1 MHHRRRT
8 AAAALA
14 AAVVA
19 VVLAGCAASSN
30 PAPPGVSDQPVAG
43 LIAVQGPMTGPQA
56 STGIDMARGAQ
67 LAVNAINDTG
77 GVVGVKL
84 QLVTADDAADPA
96 RGAAVA
102 RQLVARHVFAVIGPF
117 NSSVGLVSL
126 PIYKAAGIPIV
137 RLTSADSTAGF
148 GITDQP
154 MASQVAPVEALA
166 LRLLTPARR
175 VAVVYDTS
183 AYTAGIASALRS
195 LLAQAGRPVVADVG
209 VTSDQSDPTATM
221 AKVAAAR
228 PDVVYIAAYGAQA
241 GGLAVAARE
250 EIPSAR
256 CFVDMAAQG
265 PDFVA
270 AATVPVA
277 QTCLSSGVP
286 PTDQLTGAAGYIA
299 QYQDAYHQAPG
310 TWGAFTFDAV
320 GLIADAVHAA
330 EGWTQPAVV
339 GALGLTAGTAG
350 ITGAMNIQP
359 VTGNR
364 TNAPVVILDVSAAG
378 TYTIDRLWARDVG
391 FPVPAGG

>member
-8 AAAALA
+8 AVAAVVAAL
-14 AAVVA
+14 VA
-19 VVLAGCAASSN
+19 VVLAGCAASSQ
-30 PAPPGVSDQPVAG
+30 PAPPDVTDQPVAG

-67 LAVNAINDTG
+67 LAVAAINNSG

-84 QLVTADDAADPA
+84 QLVTADDAADPST
-96 RGAAVA
+96 GAAVA
-102 RQLVARHVFAVIGPF
+102 HQMVARHVFAVIGPF

-126 PIYKAAGIPIV
+126 PIYKAAGIPVV

-154 MASQVAPVEALA
+154 MASQVAPVEAVA

-183 AYTAGIASALRS
+183 AYTAGIASALAS
-195 LLAQAGRPVVADVG
+195 LLAQQGRPVVADVG
-209 VTSDQSDPTATM
+209 VASDQGDPASTM
-221 AKVAAAR
+221 ATVAAAR

-241 GGLAVAARE
+241 GRLAVAARE
-250 EIPSAR
+250 QVPAAR

-265 PDFVA
+265 TDFVA

-277 QTCLSSGVP
+277 RTCLSSGVP
-286 PTDQLTGAAGYIA
+286 PTDQMTGAAGYTA
-299 QYQDAYHQAPG
+299 EYQAAYHQAPG

-320 GLIADAVHAA
+320 GLIAGAVHAA

-339 GALGLTAGTAG
+339 GALGLTGGTAG
-350 ITGAMNIQP
+350 ITGAINIQP
-359 VTGNR
+359 VTGDR
-364 TNAPVVILDVSAAG
+364 VDVPVVILDVDAAG
-378 TYTIDRLWARDVG
+378 DYTIDRQWARAVD